1 MSAEQKASQQTKVLN
16 YMRTHGS
23 ITAREALSFGCMRLA
38 SRITDLKKRGY
49 IIDREMIEV
58 TTADGGKARVARYT
72 LWEPT
77 E

>member
-16 YMRTHGS
+16 YMRTYGS
-23 ITAREALSFGCMRLA
+23 ITSREAMRFGCMRLA

-58 TTADGGKARVARYT
+58 TNVDGSKSRVARYT

>member
-16 YMRTHGS
+16 YMRTYES
-23 ITAREALSFGCMRLA
+23 ITARDALSFGCMRLA

-58 TTADGGKARVARYT
+58 TNVDGSKSRVARYT

>member
-1 MSAEQKASQQTKVLN
+1 MAEERKASQQQKVLK
-16 YMRTHGS
+16 YMQTYGS
-23 ITAREALSFGCMRLA
+23 ITAREAMRFGCMRLA
-38 SRITDLKKRGY
+38 SRITDLKKQGY

-58 TTADGGKARVARYT
+58 TNVDGSKSRVARYT

>member
-16 YMRTHGS
+16 YMRTYGS

-58 TTADGGKARVARYT
+58 TTADGGKARVARYK
-72 LWEPT
+72 LWTPE

>member
-1 MSAEQKASQQTKVLN
+1 MAEERKLSQQQKILK
-16 YMRTHGS
+16 YMQTHGS
-23 ITAREALSFGCMRLA
+23 ITARDALSFGCMRLA

-58 TTADGGKARVARYT
+58 TNVDGSKSRVARYT

>member
-1 MSAEQKASQQTKVLN
+1 MPAEQKASQQTKVLN
-16 YMRTHGS
+16 YMRTYGS